1 MNDLFPIDEKWT
13 YGKNKQWIT
22 RYEENSSN
30 RIPVISGITVN
41 NGINYYTED
50 IPNTNEVFS
59 NCLTISTRGEYSGT
73 VTYHDGKFVLA
84 NNILVMDMPV
94 LTKNQKLFIGS
105 VINGLRYGGYS
116 NYPRIETLKK
126 DKILLPIKNN
136 EIDYDFMESFVADL
150 NAQHV
155 ADLNAYLNV
164 TGLNDYKL
172 TEEEINILDEYK
184 DITFEDYNIMNIFN
198 VKNTKNIL
206 SRDIVENSG
215 IDPYLCASSENNSIS
230 TYITYKEELKDEGNC
245 VFIGGKTFV
254 VTYQEK
260 DFYSN
265 DSHNLGLYLKDE
277 NFRNKYIQLYL
288 VTCVKKSLGYQY
300 SWGNSISKAKI
311 KNDNISLPTINSK
324 ISYEKMEKFIKAIQK
339 LVIKDVVKYADE
351 KIKITMDII
360 A

>member
-1 MNDLFPIDEKWT
+1 MTSFNQGILQTTGFINESNINPANTWSLGLLQMDFFYRNRKWYAGQFVRKISPKIKISECSIPFFTTVLNGVKTKLLSVLVRNVDET
-13 YGKNKQWIT
+13 FN
-22 RYEENSSN
+22 NSS
-30 RIPVISGITVN
+30 IYLPTKK
-41 NGINYYTED
+41 
-50 IPNTNEVFS
+50 
-59 NCLTISTRGEYSGT
+59 
-73 VTYHDGKFVLA
+73 GKIDFE
-84 NNILVMDMPV
+84 
-94 LTKNQKLFIGS
+94 FI
-105 VINGLRYGGYS
+105 
-116 NYPRIETLKK
+116 EA
-126 DKILLPIKNN
+126 
-136 EIDYDFMESFVADL
+136 FVAEL
-150 NAQHV
+150 NAQRV
-155 ADLNAYLNV
+155 AELNAYLNV

-184 DITFEDYNIMNIFN
+184 DITFEDYNIMDIFN

-206 SRDIVENSG
+206 SRDILENSG
-215 IDPYLCASSENNSIS
+215 VDPYLCASSENNSIS

-277 NFRNKYIQLYL
+277 NFRNEYIQLYL
-288 VTCVKKSLGYQY
+288 VTCVKKSLGHQY

-351 KIKITMDII
+351 KIKTTMDII

>member
-1 MNDLFPIDEKWT
+1 MTFEPNEKNTFSVIQIGENIAQFRDKEWYGSQNLFKLKTSNKKIID
-13 YGKNKQWIT
+13 N
-22 RYEENSSN
+22 
-30 RIPVISGITVN
+30 
-41 NGINYYTED
+41 
-50 IPNTNEVFS
+50 
-59 NCLTISTRGEYSGT
+59 
-73 VTYHDGKFVLA
+73 
-84 NNILVMDMPV
+84 
-94 LTKNQKLFIGS
+94 KLFFVS
-105 VINGLRYGGYS
+105 AINKTLKRYLGGYTS
-116 NYPRIETLKK
+116 YPTLSELKQ
-126 DKILLPIKNN
+126 IIINLPIKNN
-136 EIDYDFMESFVADL
+136 EIDYDFMEFFVAEL
-150 NAQHV
+150 NAQRV
-155 ADLNAYLNV
+155 AELNAYLNV

-277 NFRNKYIQLYL
+277 SFRNKYIQLYL
-288 VTCVKKSLGYQY
+288 ATCVKKSLGHQY
-300 SWGNSISKAKI
+300 SWGNSVSKAKI
-311 KNDNISLPTINSK
+311 KNDNISLPTISSK
-324 ISYEKMEKFIKAIQK
+324 ISYEKMGKFIKVIQK

-351 KIKITMDII
+351 KIKTTMDII

>member
-1 MNDLFPIDEKWT
+1 MDFFYRNRKWYAGQFVRKISPKIKISECSIPFFTTVLNGVKTKLLSVLVRNVDET
-13 YGKNKQWIT
+13 FN
-22 RYEENSSN
+22 NSS
-30 RIPVISGITVN
+30 IYLPTKK
-41 NGINYYTED
+41 
-50 IPNTNEVFS
+50 
-59 NCLTISTRGEYSGT
+59 
-73 VTYHDGKFVLA
+73 GKIDFE
-84 NNILVMDMPV
+84 
-94 LTKNQKLFIGS
+94 FI
-105 VINGLRYGGYS
+105 
-116 NYPRIETLKK
+116 EA
-126 DKILLPIKNN
+126 
-136 EIDYDFMESFVADL
+136 FVAEL
-150 NAQHV
+150 NAQRV
-155 ADLNAYLNV
+155 AELNAYLNV

-184 DITFEDYNIMNIFN
+184 DITFEDYNIMDIFN

-206 SRDIVENSG
+206 SRDILENSG
-215 IDPYLCASSENNSIS
+215 VDPYLCASSENNSIS

-277 NFRNKYIQLYL
+277 NFRNEYIQLYL
-288 VTCVKKSLGYQY
+288 VTCVKKSLGHQY

-351 KIKITMDII
+351 KIKTTMDII